1 MPSVADV
8 YGKPTTRAAKYK
20 SNFGGLAKQYDWLL
34 EYYSQDPAKSPQIA
48 LYKELIDDV
57 SRDISAI
64 ERQIRENREEQID
77 FTTRRQE
84 KNAGYLN
91 SAARLAYT
99 ADRADARTE
108 FTQEQA
114 AARARQYNARKLS
127 ASRAEG
133 RLAPDDNL
141 KRAGQDAYTASGGNI
156 VAGFEQ
162 LDGTIQGSRELAK
175 DESSVDGS
183 NYTLFSSYV
192 AAKKQELAADPDFSA
207 LTQPELDQMARDSV
221 LAAVPPQYKQ
231 SVERHKQKI
240 DDQTAAGIP
249 DAEKEV
255 GDLTGDQIA
264 EIGGMST
271 SLLGT
276 APPDSMKEE
285 QTRLESELAAK
296 RTELGGFRDAYN
308 QAITTRAQDPV
319 GQARQ
324 AFLDAYFPGTRPAF
338 EQNRLLELAS
348 LQTPQDRDALLAGF
362 REFQQTQPTRRPG
375 LLERADLFYRTPGGL
390 LDRLMPGMDADP
402 RAGRMPTSTPPL
414 PFGRRMSREQF
425 KEYLQSIP
433 SDRQEEGGI
442 PYERK
447 VEMMKAYDATF
458 GPEDPTI
465 QREGPR
471 MAGDV
476 IGGVGSPFAQPEM
489 ELDRTDYFEGVSPGA
504 REYIGKRPSPQM
516 LERILSPE
524 SPESIENIQS
534 QGLTI
539 DFSDPDNPRYIQ
551 LSRAGAVID
560 QAFRSDQIPVPEAD
574 LAEPMSRRERVE
586 DSRLQVGI
594 SKYQELKKRRAL
606 LEQAKAK
613 AAGEQIAIIA
623 EGEKLLDE
631 AISAQVDALNNLERA
646 KEKNLDDETMA
657 VMQRA
662 ADDAASTADEVLQ
675 ITSDA
680 NLNLDRVL
688 GAELDE
694 DVAARQ
700 ERQDIEAVEA
710 GVREDEYGDLPLDKP
725 LDRRAVQRTP
735 QSLQQK
741 DTEVKGQAYI
751 EALRLVKEDN
761 GRAFTALLGTP
772 IGIEV
777 ADLYKANEAK
787 GDQNNEELLSYLA
800 KEFPSSADQKKAAQ
814 VIFGLDITK
823 IESEYMG
830 KDEESPLKPLYS
842 QAGLDIG
849 STVEAPDV
857 PEEPVDTAPIGD

>member
-34 EYYSQDPAKSPQIA
+34 EYYSQDPAKSPQVA

-77 FTTRRQE
+77 FTTRREE
-84 KNAGYLN
+84 KNAGYRN

-127 ASRAEG
+127 SSRAEG
-133 RLAPDDNL
+133 RLAPADNL
-141 KRAGQDAYTASGGNI
+141 KRAGQDAYTASGGN
-156 VAGFEQ
+156 VEAGFEQ
-162 LDGTIQGSRELAK
+162 LDGTIQGSRELPK
-175 DESSVDGS
+175 DELSVDGS

-192 AAKKQELAADPDFSA
+192 AAKKQEIAADPDNTD
-207 LTQPELDQMARDSV
+207 LTQPELDAMARAEV
-221 LAAVPPQYKQ
+221 LRAVPERYRQ
-231 SVERHKQKI
+231 SVQRHQQKI
-240 DDQTAAGIP
+240 DDQTAAGLP

-255 GDLTGDQIA
+255 GDLSEGEIA
-264 EIGGMST
+264 KIGGMST
-271 SLLGT
+271 SLLET
-276 APPDSMKEE
+276 KPPASMSQELDRLTKERDDK
-285 QTRLESELAAK
+285 QKDLADFK
-296 RTELGGFRDAYN
+296 SQY
-308 QAITTRAQDPV
+308 QKAITERSQDPV
-319 GQARQ
+319 GQARK
-324 AFLDAYFPGTRPAF
+324 AFMDAYFPGTRPAF

-348 LQTPQDRDALLAGF
+348 LQTPEERDALLAGF

-375 LLERADLFYRTPGGL
+375 LLERADVFYRTPGGL

-402 RAGRMPTSTPPL
+402 RAGRMPAETPL
-414 PFGRRMSREQF
+414 
-425 KEYLQSIP
+425 
-433 SDRQEEGGI
+433 GGEVTD
-442 PYERK
+442 ERPRLFSGK
-447 VEMMKAYDATF
+447 
-458 GPEDPTI
+458 
-465 QREGPR
+465 EGPR
-471 MAGDV
+471 QAGDV
-476 IGGVGSPFAQPEM
+476 IGGVGSPFGGGPTTL
-489 ELDRTDYFEGVSPGA
+489 LDRRDYFAGVSEGA
-504 REYIGKRPSPQM
+504 RPYIGKPIHPKM
-516 LERILSPE
+516 LERIRTVPE
-524 SPESIENIQS
+524 ALRNIQS
-534 QGLTI
+534 QGLTV
-539 DFSDPDNPRYIQ
+539 DLSDPDRPRYIQ
-551 LSRAGAVID
+551 LGRVDAIMDGE
-560 QAFRSDQIPVPEAD
+560 QAQIPVPEAD
-574 LAEPMSRRERVE
+574 LAEPMSPRERVE

-594 SKYQELKKRRAL
+594 DKYRDLKKRRAL
-606 LEQAKAK
+606 LEQAKET

-623 EGEKLLDE
+623 EGEKLLDQ
-631 AISAQVDALNNLERA
+631 AISAQVDALNDLERA
-646 KEKNLDDETMA
+646 KEKNLDPETLA
-657 VMQRA
+657 TFQRI
-662 ADDAASTADEVLQ
+662 ADDAATTSDEVLQ

-680 NLNLDRVL
+680 NLNLDKVL

-694 DVAARQ
+694 DVAARE

-710 GVREDEYGDLPLDKP
+710 GAREDAFGDLPLDKA

-777 ADLYKANEAK
+777 ADLYKANKAK
-787 GDQNNEELLSYLA
+787 GDQSNEQLLSYLA
-800 KEFPSSADQKKAAQ
+800 KEFPASADQKKAAQ
-814 VIFGLDITK
+814 VIFGLDITD

-849 STVEAPDV
+849 STVEAPDA
-857 PEEPVDTAPIGD
+857 PEEPVDTAPIGE

>member
-34 EYYSQDPAKSPQIA
+34 EYYSQDPAKSPQVA

-84 KNAGYLN
+84 KNAGYIN

-127 ASRAEG
+127 SSRAES
-133 RLAPDDNL
+133 RLSPDDNL
-141 KRAGQDAYTASGGNI
+141 KRAGQDAYTASGGNV

-175 DESSVDGS
+175 DELSVDGS

-192 AAKKQELAADPDFSA
+192 SAKKQELAADADFA
-207 LTQPELDQMARDSV
+207 GLTQPELDAMARDAV
-221 LAAVPPQYKQ
+221 LAAVPAQYQQ
-231 SVERHKQKI
+231 SVSRHQQKI
-240 DDQTAAGIP
+240 DDQTAVGLP
-249 DAEKEV
+249 DAEAEV
-255 GDLTGDQIA
+255 GDLSEGQIA
-264 EIGGMST
+264 EIGGMSS

-276 APPDSMKEE
+276 QPPASMTQELG
-285 QTRLESELAAK
+285 RLEAERDAKKGELA
-296 RTELGGFRDAYN
+296 GFRSEY
-308 QAITTRAQDPV
+308 QKAITDRSQDPV
-319 GQARQ
+319 GQARK
-324 AFLDAYFPGTRPAF
+324 AFMDAYFPGTRPAF

-348 LQTPQDRDALLAGF
+348 LQTPEDRDALLAGF

-402 RAGRMPTSTPPL
+402 RAGRMPAETPL
-414 PFGRRMSREQF
+414 
-425 KEYLQSIP
+425 
-433 SDRQEEGGI
+433 GGEVTD
-442 PYERK
+442 ERPRLFSGK
-447 VEMMKAYDATF
+447 
-458 GPEDPTI
+458 
-465 QREGPR
+465 EGPR
-471 MAGDV
+471 QAGDV
-476 IGGVGSPFAQPEM
+476 IGGVGSPFGGGPTTL
-489 ELDRTDYFEGVSPGA
+489 LDRRDYFEGVSERA
-504 REYIGKRPSPQM
+504 RPFIGTT
-516 LERILSPE
+516 ISPE
-524 SPESIENIQS
+524 NLDRIKTEPGIIEQLQA
-534 QGLTI
+534 QGLTV
-539 DFSDPDNPRYIQ
+539 DLSDPNNPRYIQ
-551 LSRAGAVID
+551 LRRVDAIMDGEEA
-560 QAFRSDQIPVPEAD
+560 QIPVPEAD
-574 LAEPMSRRERVE
+574 LAEPMSPSERVE
-586 DSRLQVGI
+586 DARIEAGVR
-594 SKYQELKKRRAL
+594 KFQELKRRRAL
-606 LEQAKAK
+606 LETAKEK

-623 EGEKLLDE
+623 EGEKLLDQ
-631 AISAQVDALNNLERA
+631 AIDAQVDSLNNLERA
-646 KEKNLDDETMA
+646 RAKNLDSETLA
-657 VMQRA
+657 VFERA
-662 ADDAASTADEVLQ
+662 ADEAASTADEVLQ

-680 NLNLDRVL
+680 NLNLDQAL

-710 GVREDEYGDLPLDKP
+710 GAREDEYGDLPLDKP

-761 GRAFTALLGTP
+761 GKAFSALLGTP

-777 ADLYKANEAK
+777 ADLYKANKAK
-787 GDQNNEELLSYLA
+787 GDQSNEQLLSYLA
-800 KEFPSSADQKKAAQ
+800 KEFPASADQKKAAQ
-814 VIFGLDITK
+814 VIFGLDITD
-823 IESEYMG
+823 IESQYMG

-857 PEEPVDTAPIGD
+857 PEEPVDTAPIGE

>member
-64 ERQIRENREEQID
+64 ERQVRENREEQID

-156 VAGFEQ
+156 VTGFEQ

-175 DESSVDGS
+175 DEMSVDGS

-255 GDLTGDQIA
+255 GDLSEGEIA
-264 EIGGMST
+264 KIGGMST

-276 APPDSMKEE
+276 APPASMKEE

-348 LQTPQDRDALLAGF
+348 LQTPEDRDALLAGF

-402 RAGRMPTSTPPL
+402 RAGRMPAETPL
-414 PFGRRMSREQF
+414 
-425 KEYLQSIP
+425 
-433 SDRQEEGGI
+433 GGEVTD
-442 PYERK
+442 ERPRLFSGK
-447 VEMMKAYDATF
+447 
-458 GPEDPTI
+458 
-465 QREGPR
+465 EGPR
-471 MAGDV
+471 QAGDV
-476 IGGVGSPFAQPEM
+476 IGGVGSPFGGGPTRVV
-489 ELDRTDYFEGVSPGA
+489 DRTDYFAGVSDRARNFIGQPIPPENLDRIKNEPG
-504 REYIGKRPSPQM
+504 
-516 LERILSPE
+516 ILQALQAE
-524 SPESIENIQS
+524 
-534 QGLTI
+534 GLTV
-539 DFSDPDNPRYIQ
+539 DLSDPNNPRYIQ
-551 LSRAGAVID
+551 LGRADAVMD
-560 QAFRSDQIPVPEAD
+560 QSFGSNQIPVPEAD
-574 LAEPMSRRERVE
+574 LTEPMSPSERVE
-586 DSRLQVGI
+586 DARIEAGVR
-594 SKYQELKKRRAL
+594 KFQELKRRRAL
-606 LEQAKAK
+606 LETAKEK

-623 EGEKLLDE
+623 EGEKLLDQ
-631 AISAQVDALNNLERA
+631 AIDAQVDSLNNLQRA
-646 KEKNLDDETMA
+646 RAKNLDAETIA
-657 VMQRA
+657 VFEKA
-662 ADDAASTADEVLQ
+662 ADEAASTADEVLQ

-680 NLNLDRVL
+680 NLNLDRAL

-694 DVAARQ
+694 DVAARE

-710 GVREDEYGDLPLDKP
+710 GAREDAFGDLPLDKP
-725 LDRRAVQRTP
+725 LDRRAVKRTP
-735 QSLQQK
+735 QSLKQK

-761 GRAFTALLGTP
+761 GRAFTTLLGTP

-777 ADLYKANEAK
+777 ADLYKANKAK
-787 GDQNNEELLSYLA
+787 GDQSNEQLLSYLA
-800 KEFPSSADQKKAAQ
+800 REFPSSADQKKAAQ
-814 VIFGLDITK
+814 VIFGLDITE

-830 KDEESPLKPLYS
+830 KREESPLKPLYS

-857 PEEPVDTAPIGD
+857 VPEEPVDTAPIGE

>member
-34 EYYSQDPAKSPQIA
+34 EYYSQDPAKSPQVA

-84 KNAGYLN
+84 KNAGYIN

-127 ASRAEG
+127 SSRAES
-133 RLAPDDNL
+133 RLSPDDNL
-141 KRAGQDAYTASGGNI
+141 KRAGQDAYTASGGNV

-175 DESSVDGS
+175 DELSVDGS

-192 AAKKQELAADPDFSA
+192 SAKKQELAADADFA
-207 LTQPELDQMARDSV
+207 GLTQPELDAMARDAV
-221 LAAVPPQYKQ
+221 LAAVPAQYQQ
-231 SVERHKQKI
+231 SVSRHQQKI
-240 DDQTAAGIP
+240 DDQTAVGLP
-249 DAEKEV
+249 DAEAEV
-255 GDLTGDQIA
+255 GDLSEGQIA
-264 EIGGMST
+264 EIGGMSS

-276 APPDSMKEE
+276 QPPASMTQELG
-285 QTRLESELAAK
+285 RLEAERDAKKGELA
-296 RTELGGFRDAYN
+296 GFRSEY
-308 QAITTRAQDPV
+308 QKAITARSQDPV
-319 GQARQ
+319 GQARK
-324 AFLDAYFPGTRPAF
+324 AFMDAYFPGTRPAF

-348 LQTPQDRDALLAGF
+348 LQTPEDRDALLAGF

-402 RAGRMPTSTPPL
+402 RAGRMPAETPL
-414 PFGRRMSREQF
+414 
-425 KEYLQSIP
+425 
-433 SDRQEEGGI
+433 GGEVTD
-442 PYERK
+442 ERPRLFSGK
-447 VEMMKAYDATF
+447 
-458 GPEDPTI
+458 
-465 QREGPR
+465 EGPR
-471 MAGDV
+471 QAGDV
-476 IGGVGSPFAQPEM
+476 IGGVGSPFGGGPTTL
-489 ELDRTDYFEGVSPGA
+489 LDRRDYFEGVSERA
-504 REYIGKRPSPQM
+504 RPFIGTT
-516 LERILSPE
+516 ISPE
-524 SPESIENIQS
+524 NLDRIKTEPGIIEQLQA
-534 QGLTI
+534 QGLTV
-539 DFSDPDNPRYIQ
+539 DLSDPNNPRYIQ
-551 LSRAGAVID
+551 LRRVDAIMDGEEA
-560 QAFRSDQIPVPEAD
+560 QIPVPEAD
-574 LAEPMSRRERVE
+574 LAEPMSPSERVE
-586 DSRLQVGI
+586 DARIEAGVR
-594 SKYQELKKRRAL
+594 KFQELKRRRAL
-606 LEQAKAK
+606 LETAKEK

-623 EGEKLLDE
+623 EGEKLLDQ
-631 AISAQVDALNNLERA
+631 AIDAQVDSLNNLERA
-646 KEKNLDDETMA
+646 RAKNLDSETLA
-657 VMQRA
+657 VFERA
-662 ADDAASTADEVLQ
+662 ADEAASTADEVLQ

-680 NLNLDRVL
+680 NLNLDQAL

-710 GVREDEYGDLPLDKP
+710 GAREDEYGDLPLDKP

-761 GRAFTALLGTP
+761 GKAFSALLGTP

-777 ADLYKANEAK
+777 ADLYKANKAK
-787 GDQNNEELLSYLA
+787 GDQSNEQLLSYLA
-800 KEFPSSADQKKAAQ
+800 KEFPASADQKKAAQ
-814 VIFGLDITK
+814 VIFGLDITD
-823 IESEYMG
+823 IESQYMG

-857 PEEPVDTAPIGD
+857 PEEPVDTAPIGE

>member
-34 EYYSQDPAKSPQIA
+34 EYYSQDPAKSPQVA

-84 KNAGYLN
+84 KNAGYIN

-127 ASRAEG
+127 SSRAVG
-133 RLAPDDNL
+133 KLAPADNL
-141 KRAGQDAYTASGGNI
+141 KRAGQDAYTASGGN
-156 VAGFEQ
+156 VVSGFEQ
-162 LDGTIQGSRELAK
+162 LDTTIQGSRELPK
-175 DESSVDGS
+175 DELSVDGS

-192 AAKKQELAADPDFSA
+192 SAKKQELAADPNFA
-207 LTQPELDQMARDSV
+207 GITQPELDAMARDAV
-221 LAAVPPQYKQ
+221 LAAVPAQYQQ
-231 SVERHKQKI
+231 SVSRHQQKI
-240 DDQTAAGIP
+240 DDQTAAGLP
-249 DAEKEV
+249 AAEAEV
-255 GDLTGDQIA
+255 GDLTEGQIA
-264 EIGGMST
+264 EIGGMSS

-276 APPDSMKEE
+276 APPASMTQELD
-285 QTRLESELAAK
+285 RLTQERDAKQDELA
-296 RTELGGFRDAYN
+296 GFKSEY
-308 QAITTRAQDPV
+308 QKAITARSQDPV
-319 GQARQ
+319 GQARK
-324 AFLDAYFPGTRPAF
+324 AFMDAYFPGTRPAF

-348 LQTPQDRDALLAGF
+348 LQTPEDRDALLAGF
-362 REFQQTQPTRRPG
+362 REFQQTQPNRRPG

-402 RAGRMPTSTPPL
+402 RAGRMPAETPLGGEVTDERP
-414 PFGRRMSREQF
+414 RMFSG
-425 KEYLQSIP
+425 K
-433 SDRQEEGGI
+433 
-442 PYERK
+442 
-447 VEMMKAYDATF
+447 
-458 GPEDPTI
+458 
-465 QREGPR
+465 EGPR
-471 MAGDV
+471 QAGDV
-476 IGGVGSPFAQPEM
+476 VGGVGSPFGGGPTTL
-489 ELDRTDYFEGVSPGA
+489 LDRRDYFAGVSDRA
-504 REYIGKRPSPQM
+504 RPFIGTT
-516 LERILSPE
+516 ISPE
-524 SPESIENIQS
+524 NLDRIKTEPGILEQLQA
-534 QGLTI
+534 QGLTV
-539 DFSDPDNPRYIQ
+539 DLSDPNNPRYIQ
-551 LSRAGAVID
+551 LGRVDAVMD
-560 QAFRSDQIPVPEAD
+560 GEEAQIPVPEAD
-574 LAEPMSRRERVE
+574 LAEPMSPRERVE

-594 SKYQELKKRRAL
+594 DKFQELKKRRAL
-606 LEQAKAK
+606 LEQAKET

-623 EGEKLLDE
+623 EGEKLLDQ
-631 AISAQVDALNNLERA
+631 AISAQVDALNDLERA
-646 KEKNLDDETMA
+646 KEKNLDPETLAAFQRIADETA
-657 VMQRA
+657 TT
-662 ADDAASTADEVLQ
+662 SDEVLQ

-680 NLNLDRVL
+680 NLNLDKVL

-710 GVREDEYGDLPLDKP
+710 GAREDAFGDLPLDKP

-761 GRAFTALLGTP
+761 GKAFSALLGTP

-777 ADLYKANEAK
+777 ADLYKANKAK
-787 GDQNNEELLSYLA
+787 GDQTNEQLLSYLA
-800 KEFPSSADQKKAAQ
+800 KEFPASADQKKAAQ
-814 VIFGLDITK
+814 VIFGLDITD
-823 IESEYMG
+823 IESQYMG
-830 KDEESPLKPLYS
+830 KGEESPLKPLYS

>member
-34 EYYSQDPAKSPQIA
+34 EYYSQDPAKSPQVA

-77 FTTRRQE
+77 FTTRREE
-84 KNAGYLN
+84 KNAGYRN

-127 ASRAEG
+127 SSRAEG
-133 RLAPDDNL
+133 RLAPADNL
-141 KRAGQDAYTASGGNI
+141 KRAGQDAYTASGGN
-156 VAGFEQ
+156 VVTGFEQ
-162 LDGTIQGSRELAK
+162 LDTTIQGSRELPK
-175 DESSVDGS
+175 DELSVDGS

-192 AAKKQELAADPDFSA
+192 AAKKQEIAADPDNTG
-207 LTQPELDQMARDSV
+207 LTQPQLDAMARAEV
-221 LAAVPPQYKQ
+221 LGVVPERYKQ
-231 SVERHKQKI
+231 SVKRHQKKI
-240 DDQTAAGIP
+240 DDQTVAGLS

-255 GDLTGDQIA
+255 GDLSEGEIA
-264 EIGGMST
+264 KIGGMST
-271 SLLGT
+271 SLLET
-276 APPDSMKEE
+276 KPPASMSQELDRLTKERDDK
-285 QTRLESELAAK
+285 QKDLADFK
-296 RTELGGFRDAYN
+296 SQY
-308 QAITTRAQDPV
+308 QKAITERSQDPV
-319 GQARQ
+319 GQARK
-324 AFLDAYFPGTRPAF
+324 AFMDAYFPGTRPAF

-348 LQTPQDRDALLAGF
+348 LQTPEERDALLAGF

-375 LLERADLFYRTPGGL
+375 LLERADVFYRTPGGL

-402 RAGRMPTSTPPL
+402 RAGRMPAETPL
-414 PFGRRMSREQF
+414 
-425 KEYLQSIP
+425 
-433 SDRQEEGGI
+433 GGEVTD
-442 PYERK
+442 ERPRLFSGK
-447 VEMMKAYDATF
+447 
-458 GPEDPTI
+458 
-465 QREGPR
+465 EGPR
-471 MAGDV
+471 QAGDV
-476 IGGVGSPFAQPEM
+476 IGGVGSPFGGGPTTL
-489 ELDRTDYFEGVSPGA
+489 LDRRDYFAGVSEGA
-504 REYIGKRPSPQM
+504 RPYIGKPIHPKM
-516 LERILSPE
+516 LERIRTVPE
-524 SPESIENIQS
+524 ALRNIQS
-534 QGLTI
+534 QGLTV
-539 DFSDPDNPRYIQ
+539 DLSDPDRPRYIQ
-551 LSRAGAVID
+551 LGRVDAIMDGE
-560 QAFRSDQIPVPEAD
+560 QAQIPVPEAD
-574 LAEPMSRRERVE
+574 LAEPMSPRERVE

-594 SKYQELKKRRAL
+594 DKYRDLKKRRAL
-606 LEQAKAK
+606 LEQAKET

-623 EGEKLLDE
+623 EGEKLLDQ
-631 AISAQVDALNNLERA
+631 AISAQVDALNDLERA
-646 KEKNLDDETMA
+646 KEKNLDPETLA
-657 VMQRA
+657 TFQRI
-662 ADDAASTADEVLQ
+662 ADDAATTSDEVLQ

-680 NLNLDRVL
+680 NLNLDKVL

-694 DVAARQ
+694 DVAARE

-710 GVREDEYGDLPLDKP
+710 GAREDAFGDLPLDKA

-777 ADLYKANEAK
+777 ADLYKANKAK
-787 GDQNNEELLSYLA
+787 GDQSNEQLLSYLA
-800 KEFPSSADQKKAAQ
+800 KEFPASADQKKAAQ
-814 VIFGLDITK
+814 VIFGLDITD

-849 STVEAPDV
+849 STVEAPDA
-857 PEEPVDTAPIGD
+857 PEEPVDTAPIGE